1 MSAGSQNAEMNAFV
15 QGASRIFLSPI
26 LPLLD
31 DKSVTE
37 IMINAP
43 DKIYIEQRGKVSKS
57 DIKFQDEKAVIAAAN
72 IICQFVG
79 KRLSPDTPRVD
90 ARLPDGSR
98 VHIIGPPACA
108 NVSLSIRRFPDK
120 PLTPEDLLRFGAVT
134 REMIDFVQL
143 CVEMH
148 LNMVVAGG
156 TGSGK
161 TSLLNALGRAIPAGE
176 RILVIEDTSELQ
188 ILQDHVLRLEARPPD
203 EKGRGGVT
211 IRELLHSALRMR
223 PDRIVI
229 GEIRSGEALDLIQAM
244 TSGHSGALTTV
255 HATTPLDALSRLE
268 TLCLYADTGLPLTA
282 VRLQVS
288 SAINMVVQTA
298 RLRDGSRK
306 LTGVTE
312 ILNLDANGN
321 HCINPLFKFEVDS
334 VDENGKII
342 GAHRAQGNL
351 PSFFDDAVRQGYP
364 LKKELFSRDGK
375 EPQPPKGV
383 SGWGSH

>member
-1 MSAGSQNAEMNAFV
+1 MSSGPANEMNAFV
-15 QGASRIFLSPI
+15 QGASRIFLQPI

-37 IMINAP
+37 IMINAH
-43 DKIYIEQRGKVSKS
+43 DKIYVERKGKVVKS
-57 DIKFQDEKAVIAAAN
+57 EIQFPDEKAVAAAAN
-72 IICQFVG
+72 IVCQFVG
-79 KRLSPDTPRVD
+79 KSISKDNPRVD

-98 VHIIGPPACA
+98 VHIIGPPACK
-108 NVSLSIRRFPDK
+108 NVCFSIRRFPDK
-120 PLTPEDLLRFGAVT
+120 PLTTQDLLKWGAVT
-134 REMIDFVQL
+134 KEVIEFVEL

-161 TSLLNALGRAIPAGE
+161 TSLLNALGRAIPASE
-176 RILVIEDTSELQ
+176 RILIIEDTSELQ
-188 ILQDHVLRLEARPPD
+188 ILQDHVVRLEARPPD
-203 EKGRGGVT
+203 EKGKGGVT

-229 GEIRSGEALDLIQAM
+229 GEIRAGEALDLIQAM

-255 HATTPLDALSRLE
+255 HATTPLDTLSRLE

-282 VRLQVS
+282 IRMQVS
-288 SAINMVVQTA
+288 SAINIIVQTA

-312 ILNLDANGN
+312 VLHLDAHGN
-321 HCINPLFKFEVDS
+321 HRINPLFKFEVDS
-334 VDENGKII
+334 VDEQGKII

-351 PSFFDDAVRQGYP
+351 PSFFDDVIRQGYP
-364 LKKELFSRDGK
+364 LRKELFSRDGQ
-375 EPQPPKGV
+375 EPKLPEGT
-383 SGWGSH
+383 SGYGSH